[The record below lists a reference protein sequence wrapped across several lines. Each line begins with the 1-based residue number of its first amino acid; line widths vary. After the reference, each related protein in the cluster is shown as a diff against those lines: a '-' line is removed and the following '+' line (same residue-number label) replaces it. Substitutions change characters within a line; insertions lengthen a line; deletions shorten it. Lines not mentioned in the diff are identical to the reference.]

1 MISKPSKSARKRDYL
16 ALQAL
21 GEQLIDLAPEQ
32 LDAIA
37 LDDQLRD
44 AVVAVRTIRTHGA
57 LRRQKQLIGKLMRN
71 VDPEPI
77 RAALHELGADDRR
90 AKQLFRDAER
100 WRDRLVRDPDDAL
113 QAFAAYTGRENR
125 ELADAIR
132 DYETARSDRSA
143 KTAKRQIFRQV
154 HAEIERKMQ
163 KHTRNS

>member
-1 MISKPSKSARKRDYL
+1 MISKPSKSARKRDNL

-32 LDAIA
+32 LDAID
-37 LDDQLRD
+37 LDDRLRD
-44 AVVAVRTIRTHGA
+44 AVVAARSIRAHGA
-57 LRRQKQLIGKLMRN
+57 LRRQKQLIGKLMRS

-100 WRDRLVRDPDDAL
+100 WRDRLIRDPGDTL
-113 QAFAAYTGRENR
+113 QAFFAYSGRENG
-125 ELADAIR
+125 ELTDAIR
-132 DYETARSDRSA
+132 DYQSANSDRSA
-143 KTAKRQIFRQV
+143 KTAKRRIFREV

-163 KHTRNS
+163 KDTRSS